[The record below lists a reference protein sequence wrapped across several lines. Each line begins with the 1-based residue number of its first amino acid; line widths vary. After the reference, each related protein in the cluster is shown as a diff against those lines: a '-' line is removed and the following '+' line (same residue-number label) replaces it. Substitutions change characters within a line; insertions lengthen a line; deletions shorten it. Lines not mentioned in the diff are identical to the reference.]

1 MANFKTTII
10 TKKGHALMAKLSA
23 NVATMKF
30 TKVCSSDFDYSNL
43 NNSELEQVI
52 TFKNLKQTVLP
63 DLITVVNTATVKV
76 SATITN
82 TNLSEGYYLRTIGL
96 FALDPDDGEILYS
109 ITPTTEADY
118 MAADNGITKSGI
130 SLDLLTTISNSENVS
145 LEVDPNA
152 MISAET
158 FNNVVGNVSDLE
170 NGGTNLVDGINK
182 NTAQLNDLANL
193 NLFINGGFSVWQR
206 GTSFSTNGYTA
217 DRWMYDVEGDDKGKI
232 VRHANG
238 GVQIKLI
245 SNKRFW
251 FMQRIELN
259 QELKNIFSNSTVTLS
274 FYVTTSAGVKISPY
288 IRVWS
293 PSRNANIFLKSY
305 EAKATRQLIECQIT
319 LGDLSSDDWLGID
332 IFRIEEDNKFTV
344 GDDLYIRF
352 ENAKFE
358 LGSKATPFVPRPYGE
373 ELALCQRYYQK
384 IKFIS
389 KVYDSQN
396 LAIGMT
402 FSTTMRTTPTI
413 NVKGLNSSDFNTM
426 DKYGSGD
433 CKLTGSLTYYADNFS
448 VYNVVSSVAEFE
460 VGYMYGGILVL
471 DGEIY

>member
-1 MANFKTTII
+1 MANR
-10 TKKGHALMAKLSA
+10 
-23 NVATMKF
+23 
-30 TKVCSSDFDYSNL
+30 
-43 NNSELEQVI
+43 Q
-52 TFKNLKQTVLP
+52 LP
-63 DLITVVNTATVKV
+63 DFLTAENDLDGQEPVYIAQGGKTRK
-76 SATITN
+76 TL
-82 TNLSEGYYLRTIGL
+82 LSKIKEFIIG
-96 FALDPDDGEILYS
+96 
-109 ITPTTEADY
+109 TTE
-118 MAADNGITKSGI
+118 
-130 SLDLLTTISNSENVS
+130 LTTTDKSISGAIE
-145 LEVDPNA
+145 EVKEIAD
-152 MISAET
+152 
-158 FNNVVGNVSDLE
+158 
-170 NGGTNLVDGINK
+170 K
-182 NTAQLNDLANL
+182 NTTQLNALANL